1 MSWSL
6 PCSIHA
12 MLSKVH
18 AIFFFLL
25 CLSYRL
31 EIFQRLFTC
40 RAPITTYYI
49 LKKAPISQLR
59 KTPCQD

>member
-1 MSWSL
+1 MEFTLLDSCNAFKS
-6 PCSIHA
+6 PCN
-12 MLSKVH
+12 L
-18 AIFFFLL
+18 FLFLL
-25 CLSYRL
+25 YLSYRL